1 MPPKILFVDDDI
13 NILSGF
19 QRNLRNRFAV
29 SVADS
34 GEKALKMLG
43 EDSSFA
49 VIVSDFRMPSMNGV
63 EFLAKAAA
71 EWPDCVRVL
80 LTGEADTRAAG
91 AAVNQGQIFRFL
103 SKPCPV
109 FTLEK
114 TLNEAVKQHELITSE
129 RVLLESTLRGTMSVL
144 TELMNVL
151 HPAIFSRSD
160 RIARIAKTILR
171 NLKVSN
177 KWEFE
182 IAAMLSQIGCIT
194 IPAEIMAKVWK
205 GHAMSEQELAV
216 YLTHPV
222 VGSKML
228 EKIPRLELVA
238 QIVATQAQVT
248 APLPAWQDLEKVD
261 RAALGSHLLKLA
273 IDVEHCTS
281 RELGK
286 PAIFLELRA
295 KNHHPELL
303 KALEEALDEIGYGE
317 SIPADVPS
325 TELQS
330 GMILDADLVGEN
342 GLLLMAK
349 GQFLSDTMVQ
359 YLQRRLQYSGNEE
372 VIKVRRPAAHELLLS
387 A

>member
-1 MPPKILFVDDDI
+1 MAAKILFVDDDV
-13 NILSGF
+13 NILSSF

-29 SVADS
+29 QIADS
-34 GEKALKMLG
+34 GEKALKILN

-63 EFLAKAAA
+63 EFLAKASA

-129 RVLLESTLRGTMSVL
+129 RVLLESTLRGSMAVL
-144 TELMNVL
+144 TEILNVV
-151 HPAIFSRSD
+151 HPEVFSRSD
-160 RIARIAKTILR
+160 RISRIAKIILR
-171 NLKVSN
+171 SLNVPN

-194 IPAEIMAKVWK
+194 VPVEIMNKVWK
-205 GHAMSEQELAV
+205 GHTLTEQELAI
-216 YLTHPV
+216 YLTHPAT
-222 VGSKML
+222 GSRML

-238 QIVATQAQVT
+238 QIIATQAQIT
-248 APLPAWQDLEKVD
+248 APLPAWQELEKVD
-261 RAALGSHLLKLA
+261 RTALGSHLLKLA
-273 IDVEHCTS
+273 IDVEHCIS
-281 RELGK
+281 RELNK
-286 PAIFLELRA
+286 AAIFLELRS

-303 KALEEALDEIGYGE
+303 KALEGALDEIGYGQAPPQ
-317 SIPADVPS
+317 SVPS
-325 TELQS
+325 TELQC

-349 GQFLSDTMVQ
+349 GQFLSETMVQ
-359 YLQRRLQYSGNEE
+359 YLQRRLQYSGSEE
-372 VIKVRRPAAHELLLS
+372 VIKVRRPAAGELLLS